1 MKYKFLNFLGQTSK
15 PGSPAYTILYNLG
28 IHGKRPIDVDLVPAI
43 RIECWPKPAKEIKP
57 DWVKKETT
65 DRATRRFHAVMKT
78 YPESMH
84 TFIEFIFAFK
94 QQVLL

>member
-1 MKYKFLNFLGQTSK
+1 MNYKFLIFLGQTSN
-15 PGSPAYTILYNLG
+15 PGSPAYTIFYDLG
-28 IHGKRPIDVDLVPAI
+28 IYNKPPIDVDLVPAI
-43 RIECWPKPAKEIKP
+43 RIEGWPKPAKEIKP